1 MQHPDEGTI
10 HAWLDGALDAEEGAR
25 LERHVESC
33 AECSAAVA
41 EARGLIAASSRIVS
55 HLDSVPANV
64 IPAKPARQRSIWL
77 RSAWP
82 SAIAATLIIGI
93 GLFSSREQEKPMA
106 GLDRIRPEVPNLDS
120 FKLAEPERTAQT
132 ANAEVRPT
140 RTIGPDRVAPPAAA
154 VGAVSGDQAAAAI
167 PQPAETRIA
176 RIPAPAPQSM
186 PITQKSASVS
196 SAPVLS
202 EVVVTGATGT
212 ADSARREGV
221 VSAVGGTA
229 RSAPLRRDLPGV
241 AAGAAAA
248 PEMARQ
254 RGFSDAVAT
263 FSGCYELDA
272 STDVLPA
279 RFALMPDSAPAMPG
293 HHAVRYIDAGGR
305 TSEPIAD
312 AGWTSEAGRAI
323 VKTISRGTILTIS
336 RDGAQVTAQSPN
348 GTRAGSVATCR

>member
-93 GLFSSREQEKPMA
+93 GLFSSREKEKPMA

-132 ANAEVRPT
+132 ANAEVRPP

-176 RIPAPAPQSM
+176 RIPPPAPRSM

-196 SAPVLS
+196 NAPVLS
-202 EVVVTGATGT
+202 EVVVTGT
-212 ADSARREGV
+212 ADSARRER

-229 RSAPLRRDLPGV
+229 RSAPLRRDLPRA

-293 HHAVRYIDAGGR
+293 HYAVRYIDAGGR

-348 GTRAGSVATCR
+348 GTRAGSVAICR